1 MQAGEGKQDRLS
13 RPQGDNRNNL
23 TNIHWI
29 WPPGETRAWK
39 SCAQEARVWPCEKCS
54 RMRSERGLI
63 HSGTQL
69 KASVEGVA
77 EGGLVCTR
85 ARVQS
90 LSRDMGDGKFLI

>member
-85 ARVQS
+85 ARVF
-90 LSRDMGDGKFLI
+90 SRSVVTWVMGNF